1 MRSGLQSKWPRPA
14 IIAFFDRD
22 WGCTPESPKIP
33 SENIMRVVPGCFCYP
48 IRFFVHIWP
57 LNQAV
62 FGLAVSLPE
71 NNCLAS
77 IRTSTGFPPMT
88 EISGIPAYNPRMRIL
103 HRGSLFTAAMTMLP
117 LDGFLERSTTTR
129 LS

>member
-1 MRSGLQSKWPRPA
+1 
-14 IIAFFDRD
+14 
-22 WGCTPESPKIP
+22 
-33 SENIMRVVPGCFCYP
+33 MRVVPGCFLLSDTV
-48 IRFFVHIWP
+48 FVHIWP

-88 EISGIPAYNPRMRIL
+88 EISGIPAYNPKTVVLSYWPGCTGVCRQVLGLSALSVPLLPKPGLRKRTIFSVFSIL
-103 HRGSLFTAAMTMLP
+103 PIKALRLETA
-117 LDGFLERSTTTR
+117 
-129 LS
+129 

>member
-1 MRSGLQSKWPRPA
+1 
-14 IIAFFDRD
+14 
-22 WGCTPESPKIP
+22 
-33 SENIMRVVPGCFCYP
+33 MRVVPGCLCYP
-48 IRFFVHIWP
+48 IRFSVHIWP

-88 EISGIPAYNPRMRIL
+88 EISAVSAYKPSYDAKPYVKMGAPYFQIKDVLRWHGIQAFISNFGLSRAGYEL
-103 HRGSLFTAAMTMLP
+103 VHAG
-117 LDGFLERSTTTR
+117 DFLVPDHFVMA
-129 LS
+129 

>member
-1 MRSGLQSKWPRPA
+1 MALRQFQGHNIR
-14 IIAFFDRD
+14 
-22 WGCTPESPKIP
+22 GCTPESPKIP

-48 IRFFVHIWP
+48 IRFSVHIWP

-62 FGLAVSLPE
+62 FGLAASLPE

-88 EISGIPAYNPRMRIL
+88 EISGIPAYNPHYATEAVSRIFRPGFRYSKAEVL
-103 HRGSLFTAAMTMLP
+103 LMDICQPVNLP
-117 LDGFLERSTTTR
+117 MIFS
-129 LS
+129 

>member
-1 MRSGLQSKWPRPA
+1 MSNMALDVAACNRNGLDLQSSHFSTGIR
-14 IIAFFDRD
+14 
-22 WGCTPESPKIP
+22 GCTPESPKITA
-33 SENIMRVVPGCFCYP
+33 ENIMRVVPGCFCYP

-77 IRTSTGFPPMT
+77 IRTITGFPPMT
-88 EISGIPAYNPRMRIL
+88 EISAVPAYNP
-103 HRGSLFTAAMTMLP
+103 
-117 LDGFLERSTTTR
+117 D
-129 LS
+129 